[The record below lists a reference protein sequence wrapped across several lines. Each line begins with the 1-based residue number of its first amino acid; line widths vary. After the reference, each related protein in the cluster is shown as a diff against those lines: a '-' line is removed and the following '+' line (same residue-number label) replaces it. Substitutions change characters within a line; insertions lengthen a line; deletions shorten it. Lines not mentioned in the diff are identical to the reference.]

1 MAQHIDRKHVGK
13 GTAKQTLQR
22 LINIGKINKFQRK
35 VGFANR
41 NFITINGQ
49 DFMYNSNAPISDK
62 LFKFVVKNI
71 SYEPDDDIFKRIRLN
86 QKTRVIQKF
95 LKKKHV
101 AIKEKKLKLLTK
113 LLII

>member
-22 LINIGKINKFQRK
+22 LINIGKINQFQKK

-49 DFMYNSNAPISDK
+49 DFMYNSRVPISDK

-71 SYEPDDDIFKRIRLN
+71 PYEPDDDIFKRIRLN
-86 QKTRVIQKF
+86 QKTRVIQNF

-101 AIKEKKLKLLTK
+101 AIKEKKRKLLTK
-113 LLII
+113 LLSI